1 MPPSAI
7 AASRCTC
14 NGSGSSDKSI
24 AFPVSRVSS
33 PSQSPAQRLR
43 RWFRSGP
50 APEAQALV
58 LLGLLVGAGAGAAAV
73 VFQYLLQGTQA
84 FFFEFLYPAAY
95 QVVGPAAIIGIPAV
109 GGLAAG
115 LVLYAF
121 AWEARGG
128 GIAQV
133 MQAVNQQ
140 GGRIRPIVAV
150 VKAISTALCLGSGGS
165 AGREGP
171 IAQISAAI
179 GSTIGQALGVSEN
192 RTKLLV
198 ACGVAGGIAA
208 TFNAPIAG
216 VMFAL
221 EIILVQFNTRAFGI
235 VVIASVTA
243 SVISRA
249 AFGAE
254 PAFAVPP
261 YVLVNVGEFALYAL
275 LGVGCGILGVVF
287 THLLY
292 GVEAPFEALKLP
304 GYLKPALGGLLVGCL
319 GLFLPEVL
327 GTGYEPITNALEGN
341 YGILLLLLL
350 VAAKMA
356 AVSFTIGSGGP
367 GGIIG
372 PLLFLGTMVGT
383 AFGALAGLVLPGQVG
398 TAGSY
403 GLVGMAAMLAGA
415 TRAPIT
421 AVITL
426 FEFSNDYESILPVM
440 VAVVISTLVAEALGP
455 DSIFTLGLRRRGI
468 DIRTTP
474 ADDPLQTIRVA
485 DAMHT
490 EIALAAPSLS
500 IRDAVY
506 QLAEARQHALVIVTE
521 NGQVE
526 GIVTTE
532 DLQRALHALRI
543 EEPVAEIAS
552 RPVTTVYASEPL
564 GEAAARM
571 SAEDLRQVPVLDQ
584 DRGNLVVGMLHR
596 DDIARTYS
604 RAVLGRLQARGQ
616 AGRVISPDT

>member
-1 MPPSAI
+1 M
-7 AASRCTC
+7 
-14 NGSGSSDKSI
+14 
-24 AFPVSRVSS
+24 
-33 PSQSPAQRLR
+33 
-43 RWFRSGP
+43 
-50 APEAQALV
+50 
-58 LLGLLVGAGAGAAAV
+58 GAGAGAAAV

-121 AWEARGG
+121 AWEARGS

>member
-1 MPPSAI
+1 M
-7 AASRCTC
+7 ASRCTC
-14 NGSGSSDKSI
+14 NRSGSRDKSI
-24 AFPVSRVSS
+24 ALPVSRVSS
-33 PSQSPAQRLR
+33 PSPSPAQRLQ

-50 APEAQALV
+50 ATEAQALV
-58 LLGLLVGAGAGAAAV
+58 LLGLLVGAGTGVAAV
-73 VFQYLLQGTQA
+73 VFQYLIQGTHA

-95 QVVGPAAIIGIPAV
+95 QVVGPTAVIGIPAV

-133 MQAVNQQ
+133 MLAVSQQ
-140 GGRIRPIVAV
+140 GGRIRPIVAI
-150 VKAISTALCLGSGGS
+150 VKAIATALCLGSGGS

-171 IAQISAAI
+171 IVQISAAI
-179 GSTIGQALGVSEN
+179 GSTVGQALGTSEN

-198 ACGVAGGIAA
+198 ACGAAGGIAA

-221 EIILVQFNTRAFGI
+221 EIILGQFTTRAFGI

-243 SVISRA
+243 AVISRA
-249 AFGAE
+249 ALGDE
-254 PAFAVPP
+254 PAFVVQP
-261 YVLVNVGEFALYAL
+261 YALVNVGEFALYAL
-275 LGVGCGILGVVF
+275 LGVGCGILGVLF

-319 GLFLPEVL
+319 GLFVPEVL

-341 YGILLLLLL
+341 YGIPLLLLL

-367 GGIIG
+367 GGVIG

-383 AFGALAGLVLPGQVG
+383 AFGALAGLGLPGQVG
-398 TAGSY
+398 PAGAF

-421 AVITL
+421 AVITV
-426 FEFSNDYESILPVM
+426 FEFSHQYEIILPLM

-455 DSIFTLGLRRRGI
+455 DSIFTLGFRRRGI
-468 DIRTTP
+468 DISTSP
-474 ADDPLQTIRVA
+474 ADDPLLTVRVA

-490 EIALAAPSLS
+490 EVALAAPSLS
-500 IRDAVY
+500 IHDAVY
-506 QLAEARQHALVIVTE
+506 QLEEARQHALVILAE

-532 DLQRALHALRI
+532 DLQQALQAQRF
-543 EEPVAEIAS
+543 EAPVTEIAS

-584 DRGNLVVGMLHR
+584 DGSNTVVGMLHR
-596 DDIARTYS
+596 DDIARAYS